1 MPAYQLEALLVRIGL
16 ALAAGV
22 LIGLVPIAHR
32 CTRYEPS
39 IPKRVFFHLLSLGA
53 LIGFCFYAVYLWH
66 RFVPA
71 EPEAPAPVAYP
82 EMPAVPAPPAPP
94 AAP

>member
-1 MPAYQLEALLVRIGL
+1 MPTYQLEAIFVRIGL
-16 ALAAGV
+16 ASAAGV
-22 LIGLVPIAHR
+22 LIAIPPIALR
-32 CTRYEPS
+32 RARYEPS
-39 IPKRVFFHLLSLGA
+39 IPKRVFFHLLSIGA
-53 LIGFCFYAVYLWH
+53 LIGFCFYSVYLWH

-71 EPEAPAPVAYP
+71 EPETPAPVAYP